1 MFSHRNL
8 LSLQVLSLYKNK
20 TGIRA
25 ITLLSPSLYYFSKN
39 SSIN

>member
-1 MFSHRNL
+1 MQN
-8 LSLQVLSLYKNK
+8 KNK

-39 SSIN
+39 NIIN